1 MQSCKP
7 GSGSMLVVRLCGDVV
22 PKSWNRWGR
31 PLTRD
36 SLRLWAFLL
45 PAEMDLANLVKALV
59 METPADQLDSC
70 LAVWINPDFDGRL
83 PVSVLD
89 ELEPLS
95 VLYTRLHEPWIMGE
109 LGTLVRPVFQP
120 IVSLTEPCR
129 LLGYQMPCVL
139 DHPERGEVKGRE
151 FYLLARRA
159 RRVEAVELACQI
171 AALVRRSEYLPPG
184 VPAFVRAFPRSLL
197 HQDLR
202 RHPSYTCLER
212 LGIDPGD
219 IVIEVA
225 ERSQM
230 DDIDALISSCRTLRS
245 MGFRIA
251 LDEVGAG
258 MGHVGLM
265 AGLEP
270 DFIRLDKGLITHA
283 QQAAA
288 GASLLE
294 GLVATARSIGAAT
307 VAEDLGD
314 ENSLRLCRELR
325 VDYGQGELIGPCAP
339 TPEAPRPLPVTG

>member
-1 MQSCKP
+1 
-7 GSGSMLVVRLCGDVV
+7 MLVVRLCGDAV

-36 SLRLWAFLL
+36 THRLWAFPL
-45 PAEMDLANLVKALV
+45 PAGMDLANLVQALV

-95 VLYTRLHEPWIMGE
+95 VLHTRLHEPWIMGE
-109 LGTLVRPVFQP
+109 LGSRVRTVFQP
-120 IVSLTEPCR
+120 IVSLQQPGV

-139 DHPERGEVKGRE
+139 EHPDRGEVAGHE
-151 FYLLARRA
+151 FHLLARHA

-171 AALVRRSEYLPPG
+171 AALVRRSECLPRG

-212 LGIDPGD
+212 LGISPAD

-225 ERSQM
+225 ERGQVG
-230 DDIDALISSCRTLRS
+230 DVDALIHSCGVLRN

-251 LDEVGAG
+251 LDQVGAG

-265 AGLEP
+265 AVLEP
-270 DFIRLDKGLITHA
+270 DFIRLDKGLIAHA

-288 GASLLE
+288 GVSLLE
-294 GLVATARSIGAAT
+294 GLIATARSIGAAT
-307 VAEDLGD
+307 VAEGLGD
-314 ENSLRLCRELR
+314 VGSLHLCQALG
-325 VDYGQGELIGPCAP
+325 VDYGQGELVGPCAP
-339 TPEAPRPLPVTG
+339 VPEAPRSLPAAG